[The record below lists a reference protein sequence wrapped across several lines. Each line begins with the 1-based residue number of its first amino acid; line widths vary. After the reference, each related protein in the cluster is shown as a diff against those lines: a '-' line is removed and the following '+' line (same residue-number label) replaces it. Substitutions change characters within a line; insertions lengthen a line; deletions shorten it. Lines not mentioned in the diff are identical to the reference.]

1 MKSNKEMHILILAF
15 IVLCTQMSMLV
26 KADKQSNLVIDMAYG
41 KFLFDS
47 FNFLQ
52 EKVAMNAF
60 TEKDAL
66 ILGKLI
72 GFFIKMKENINRRR
86 NKEGSVY
93 WYTRKGRDYR
103 YSNE

>member
-1 MKSNKEMHILILAF
+1 MKSKTENHILILAF
-15 IVLCTQMSMLV
+15 IVLCTQKSMLV

-47 FNFLQ
+47 LNFLQ
-52 EKVAMNAF
+52 KKVAMNGF

-72 GFFIKMKENINRRR
+72 GFFIRLKENVKTRRM
-86 NKEGSVY
+86 KEGSVY
-93 WYTRKGRDYR
+93 WYTRKGRD
-103 YSNE
+103 SNE